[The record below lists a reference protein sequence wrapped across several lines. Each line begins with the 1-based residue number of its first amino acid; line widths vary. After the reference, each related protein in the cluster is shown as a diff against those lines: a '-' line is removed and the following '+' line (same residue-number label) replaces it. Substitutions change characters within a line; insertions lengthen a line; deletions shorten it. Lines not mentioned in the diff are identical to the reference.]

1 MTVDQSTLQPP
12 VGTPRHAEVEPIG
25 ASFADRSAECKFT
38 RVGQL
43 ALSRLHHP
51 AHLLLL
57 EEIADW
63 WHAHQ
68 APFRLLDLSWAADA
82 FMHRLRQCPWPVTA
96 TNFTPWRPVRDQAS
110 TTQSRDSSSTPLADA
125 EHFPFADASF
135 DVVTCAIGFHR
146 AADQQTMVREL
157 RRILRRNGRLIIVD
171 GFRDNLVGR
180 FVFDLVMKRPA
191 VGAGHASW
199 TATRDYFTRAGF
211 RRIRHRKSG
220 VLLPL
225 LATIGDVE

>member
-1 MTVDQSTLQPP
+1 MQPP
-12 VGTPRHAEVEPIG
+12 VGTPPRTEAARSETPITSRTT
-25 ASFADRSAECKFT
+25 ARQVPRDHDAP
-38 RVGQL
+38 L
-43 ALSRLHHP
+43 ALLHRP
-51 AHLLLL
+51 AHLVLL

-68 APFRLLDLSWAADA
+68 APFRLLDMSWADDA
-82 FMHRLRQCPWPVTA
+82 FMRRLRQCPWPATVT
-96 TNFTPWRPVRDQAS
+96 NLNPWRPVRNQAS
-110 TTQSRDSSSTPLADA
+110 TMQSRDSSSTPLADA

-146 AADQQTMVREL
+146 AADQQATVREL

-180 FVFDLVMKRPA
+180 FVFDVVMKRPA

-199 TATRDYFTRAGF
+199 TATRDYFAWAGF

-225 LATIGDVE
+225 LVTIGDVE